1 MRATRTMRIEAARRR
16 LLRLAPLFALLAL
29 FSGCDSSPAPPAAER
44 AADFALELFDGGRFD
59 MGAQR
64 GKVVVINF
72 FASWCVS
79 CGEESPMLE
88 RVSKTYQGKP
98 VSFVMVA
105 VEDTEAKAREFL
117 AKKDVHI
124 AAGLDRTGV
133 IKTAYGIYGMPT
145 TFFVDK
151 VGKVSY
157 MHAGAIGEQL
167 LRAEVDKLL

>member
-1 MRATRTMRIEAARRR
+1 MRVTRTEVGGRPFGRWAWLVFPAM
-16 LLRLAPLFALLAL
+16 LLAA
-29 FSGCDSSPAPPAAER
+29 CNPSSAPPAAES
-44 AADFALELFDGGRFD
+44 AADFVLELFEGGQYD
-59 MGAQR
+59 MAAQR
-64 GKVVVINF
+64 GKVVVVNF

-117 AKKDVHI
+117 ARKGVQI
-124 AAGLDRTGV
+124 PAGLDRTGS

-151 VGKVSY
+151 LGKVSY
-157 MHAGAIGEQL
+157 MHAGAMGEQL
-167 LRAEVDKLL
+167 LRAEIDKLL

>member
-1 MRATRTMRIEAARRR
+1 MRATHTDAGRRR
-16 LLRLAPLFALLAL
+16 ALRLAPLLALLLL
-29 FSGCDSSPAPPAAER
+29 FSGCEPSPAPPAAER
-44 AADFALELFDGGRFD
+44 AADFVLELFDGARFD

-88 RVSKTYQGKP
+88 RVSKTYSGKP
-98 VSFVMVA
+98 VRFVMVA
-105 VEDTEAKAREFL
+105 VEDTETKAREFL
-117 AKKDVHI
+117 AKKEVHI
-124 AAGLDRTGV
+124 AAGLDRSGE

-145 TFFVDK
+145 TFFVDRA
-151 VGKVSY
+151 GKVSY

-167 LRAEVDKLL
+167 LRAEIDKLL